1 MNRRFEIANLRF
13 APLSFRSLPTRSII
27 PLITLL
33 LIAVSAQAA
42 SPAAELRTI
51 AASSV
56 QEQTPTGEAIVV
68 LDENLLNALLAGLL
82 ETDAVAYPLGAGGNS
97 RECRSEVELL
107 REAEGVRTS
116 IRFAGDRINLPLAFR
131 GSYNAG
137 LLGCPRFTGTAE
149 ASLNLFFNEA
159 RQALLARI
167 EVREINLRNL
177 PALAGGSIRSLVQDA
192 VNRRVNPVTILR
204 LDQLTTRLTLK
215 ENAALT
221 LRARRIQPEIN
232 GRELRLRIRY
242 EFGN

>member
-1 MNRRFEIANLRF
+1 MNRRFEISNLKF
-13 APLSFRSLPTRSII
+13 APLSFRLHQARFILTF
-27 PLITLL
+27 ITLL
-33 LIAVSAQAA
+33 LIAVSVQAGN
-42 SPAAELRTI
+42 PADPPRAIT
-51 AASSV
+51 ASSA
-56 QEQTPTGEAIVV
+56 QGQIPSGEAIVV

-82 ETDAVAYPLGAGGNS
+82 QTDALSYPLGSGGNS

-107 REAEGVRTS
+107 PEAEGVRTGVL
-116 IRFAGDRINLPLAFR
+116 FVGNRITLPLAFR

-137 LLGCPRFTGTAE
+137 LLGCPRFTGAAE
-149 ASLNLFFNEA
+149 ASLNLFFDEG
-159 RQALLARI
+159 RQALLARV

-177 PALAGGSIRSLVQDA
+177 PVLAGGSIRSLVQDA
-192 VNRRVNPVTILR
+192 VNRRVNPITILR

-215 ENAALT
+215 ENSALT

>member
-1 MNRRFEIANLRF
+1 MKRKFEISDLEF
-13 APLSFRSLPTRSII
+13 AALSFRPHLSRLILPFV
-27 PLITLL
+27 TLL
-33 LIAVSAQAA
+33 LIAVSAQAESLA
-42 SPAAELRTI
+42 DAPRAIT
-51 AASSV
+51 ASSA
-56 QEQTPTGEAIVV
+56 QGQIPSGEALVV

-82 ETDAVAYPLGAGGNS
+82 QTDALSYPLGSGGNS

-107 REAEGVRTS
+107 SEAEGVRTS
-116 IRFAGDRINLPLAFR
+116 VYFAGNRINLPLAFR

-137 LLGCPRFTGTAE
+137 LLGCSRFTGTAE
-149 ASLNLFFNEA
+149 ASLNLFFDEG

-192 VNRRVNPVTILR
+192 VNRRVNPITVLR